1 MARFKG
7 VDSPWTSPRRIAG
20 QLNVPARTLN
30 YWIHREWT
38 LINNSSWPERTVQ
51 FFESPEGTEFLHRM
65 MTAAHLV
72 FVEAT
77 DCGLRNLSWFLQLS
91 HICEFVAAS
100 YGARQA
106 VAEEMESLL
115 IRYDQE
121 EHSQL
126 AAHMPIREITLC
138 EDETFHPQI
147 CLVAIEPVS
156 DFIVVE

>member
-115 IRYDQE
+115 IRYDQ
-121 EHSQL
+121 
-126 AAHMPIREITLC
+126 
-138 EDETFHPQI
+138 
-147 CLVAIEPVS
+147 
-156 DFIVVE
+156 